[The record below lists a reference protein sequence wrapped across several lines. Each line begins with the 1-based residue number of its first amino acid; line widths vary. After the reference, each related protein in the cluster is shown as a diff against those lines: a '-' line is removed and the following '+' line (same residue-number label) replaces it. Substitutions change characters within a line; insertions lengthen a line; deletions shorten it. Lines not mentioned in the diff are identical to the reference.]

1 MRHHSPRSGLFRRWL
16 TTTTALAGVLPVL
29 ALTAPAARANPEGG
43 SVVQG
48 AATIT
53 QTNPKTVTVNQTT
66 DKAVINWRSFSI
78 GADETTRFNQP
89 SSSSTTLNRVTGD
102 QVSKI
107 LGNLSA
113 NGKVFLVNP
122 NGIVFG
128 AGSKIDVAALVAS
141 TADIKTE
148 NFMAGNLRF
157 DIPGKVGAEII
168 NQGTITAADGGLVA
182 LVSPVLRN
190 SGIIQARLGKVAL
203 ASANGV
209 TLDLY
214 GDNLILFQAAD
225 KITQQLVDTDGKPVN
240 TAIDNSG
247 QIYAD
252 GGRVLMTANTAK
264 GVVDNA
270 INTTGLVS
278 ARAVEQQGGE
288 IVLKGEDGG
297 NVQVAGRLDAS
308 GAETGQT
315 GGRITVQGDDVTLAD
330 GASLDASGDAGGGK
344 VTVGGWDSSTAR
356 MASGAVID
364 ASAKTTGNGGEA
376 TVIAADTDVA
386 GSIHAKGG
394 ENGGNGGMIETS
406 GHFLRVANIRIDAS
420 ARRGLTGQW
429 LLDPYDLTVDADAAS
444 SISGSLNTG
453 TNVSLL
459 TTANGTSGPGNAS
472 SGNGDII
479 IASALGWTGS
489 GNLSLS
495 AYRNILIQA
504 AVTHGGSGML
514 NMTPDN
520 TDTGTGNVLTGSN
533 GSVKLRG
540 TGGLRIS
547 GNDYTLIRTV
557 EQLQAMGLT
566 GHYALADDI
575 DATATA
581 GWNNGEGFRPIG
593 DSVSSFN
600 NHFIGKLNGLGNSIS
615 NIMISNADAD
625 SVAIINVNEG
635 LLLNISV
642 HGASISGSSFAG
654 GLTASNAGYILN
666 SSVTGSVSGASYVG
680 GLAASNQG
688 TIIGGSVHATIDGS
702 GRVGGLVGQNLS
714 YGSIKNSYSLGVIN
728 GSSSVGGLVGYND
741 GSISDSFSGA
751 SVIGSSD
758 VGGLVGSNSGQYAGG
773 NLPGKISNSLSYG
786 PVSGGNSTGG
796 LVGDNDVYLGLS
808 SGVITNSFWNTETT
822 GQNTSSGGG
831 TGLTTAQMNDPATF
845 TNAGWDASFWNL
857 TAGSAPTLKS
867 VGSTGV
873 SNGGSGSGGND
884 NNPGNGSGGDVDP
897 DPTPN
902 DNPLM
907 GLDAQGLYATILS
920 MSLADSYST
929 NNYWLEV
936 KTANGGAATAAQ
948 IQADVMLNAWNRYK
962 GYTDPQALANQ
973 LYKDVL
979 DGYTV
984 RDVVITNDPDNLLWS
999 GSYGSSLT
1007 RSEGQIRANIMI
1019 QAYRKFGNASAD
1031 EIFAALLHPTVTL
1044 TGITDPQPFTNSP
1057 TNTVW
1062 RGIYGA
1068 DTQASDAQRD
1078 ADHMMN
1084 VRSNLYSNASLLAQ
1098 ALRGGAISMDSLE
1111 WKALKDGW
1119 GTGTLYLSA
1128 VQHDALEIIRKQNAE
1143 ERAKEEAEERA
1154 KEDAKDRGDK
1164 DNRDIERDR
1173 MIGIE
1178 KPKNDKLP
1186 YEEEIGTVNPFPI
1199 LGDESLF
1206 GNQIGQENSGNGTTD
1221 GSAGEDANSNSGA
1234 NSSGENNQGGNQQ
1247 IVQIFSYL
1255 DTVDTTTPPTL
1266 TSSEIEQYALFR
1278 QALNM
1283 NLISGN
1289 NYDISSAVDDYM
1301 KASDPNRGYVGTL
1314 QIFGKATSY
1323 ALKNLLVNRLYEAVD
1338 DAIGIGGIKDAI
1350 GAIDAVI
1357 AAKDG
1362 TQADKLLAMAKT
1374 VELLMGEMPGLA
1386 SLQETVTFARDLAEG
1401 MENGK
1406 AEKMEAITK
1415 AMTTLV
1421 NDTTLQQALMDSLG
1435 DTSVF

>member
-1 MRHHSPRSGLFRRWL
+1 MIRRPSMRRWL
-16 TTTTALAGVLPVL
+16 ISTTALAGVL
-29 ALTAPAARANPEGG
+29 TIGAPAALANPQGG
-43 SVVQG
+43 TVAQG
-48 AATIT
+48 SATIT
-53 QTNPKTVTVNQTT
+53 QTDPKTLTINQTS
-66 DKAVINWRSFSI
+66 DRAVLNWQSFSI
-78 GADETTRFNQP
+78 GAGETTRFIQP
-89 SSSSTTLNRVTGD
+89 SSSSSVLNRVTGD
-102 QVSKI
+102 QVSQI
-107 LGNLSA
+107 LGSLQA
-113 NGKVFLVNP
+113 NGRVYLVNP

-128 AGSKIDVAALVAS
+128 AGAKIDVAALVAS
-141 TADIKTE
+141 TANIKDS

-157 DIPGKVGAEII
+157 DIPGKPNAQII

-225 KITQQLVDTDGKPVN
+225 KITQQMVDTDGKPVS
-240 TAIDNSG
+240 TTIDNSG
-247 QIYAD
+247 RIYAD

-270 INTTGLVS
+270 INTTGLIS
-278 ARAVEQQGGE
+278 ARTVEQQGGE

-297 NVQVAGRLDAS
+297 IVQVAGRLDAS
-308 GAETGQT
+308 GTETGQT
-315 GGRITVQGDDVTLAD
+315 GGKITVQGDGVTLAD

-344 VTVGGWDSSTAR
+344 VTVGSWNSSTAR
-356 MASGAVID
+356 MASGAAIN
-364 ASAKTTGNGGEA
+364 ASAKTNGIGGDVS
-376 TVIAADTDVA
+376 VIAADADVA

-420 ARRGLTGQW
+420 ARRGLAGQW

-495 AYRNILIQA
+495 AYRNIQINA
-504 AVTHGGSGML
+504 AVAHGGSGLL

-520 TDTGTGNVLTGSN
+520 TGTGTGYVLTGSN

-557 EQLQAMGLT
+557 EQLQGMGLT
-566 GHYALADDI
+566 SYYALADDI

-615 NIMISNADAD
+615 NLMISNADAD

-635 LLLNISV
+635 VLLNIAV
-642 HGASISGSSFAG
+642 HGVSVSGSSFAG
-654 GLTASNAGYILN
+654 GLTANNVGYILN

-680 GLAASNQG
+680 GLAASNEG
-688 TIIGGSVHATIDGS
+688 TIIGGSVHATINGS

-714 YGSIKNSYSLGVIN
+714 YGSIKNSHSLGVIN
-728 GSSSVGGLVGYND
+728 GGSSVGGLVGYNY

-751 SVIGSSD
+751 SVIGSGD

-786 PVSGGNSTGG
+786 AVIGQYSTGG
-796 LVGDNDVYLGLS
+796 LVGDNDVYLGAS

-831 TGLTTAQMNDPATF
+831 TGLTTAQMNDPTTF
-845 TNAGWDASFWNL
+845 ANAGWDMSIWNL

-867 VGSTGV
+867 VGTTGV
-873 SNGGSGSGGND
+873 SNGGGGSGGNG
-884 NNPGNGSGGDVDP
+884 NNPDP
-897 DPTPN
+897 PPN

-907 GLDAQGLYATILS
+907 GLNAQGLYATILS
-920 MSLADSYST
+920 NSWADSYST

-1044 TGITDPQPFTNSP
+1044 TGITDPQPLSASP

-1062 RGIYGA
+1062 RGIYGS
-1068 DTQASDAQRD
+1068 DMLASEAQRD
-1078 ADHMMN
+1078 ADQMAN
-1084 VRSNLYSNASLLAQ
+1084 IRNNLYGNANLLAQ
-1098 ALRGGAISMDSLE
+1098 AMRGGVISMDSME

-1128 VQHDALEIIRKQNAE
+1128 VQNDALRIIQQQNAE
-1143 ERAKEEAEERA
+1143 ERAKEEARDR
-1154 KEDAKDRGDK
+1154 EDRE
-1164 DNRDIERDR
+1164 NRDIERDR
-1173 MIGIE
+1173 MIGIQDPIRRE
-1178 KPKNDKLP
+1178 SPYGQLPDDGAGDGAGKKP
-1186 YEEEIGTVNPFPI
+1186 IRF
-1199 LGDESLF
+1199 GDDSLF
-1206 GNQIGQENSGNGTTD
+1206 GNQIGRENSGEGTTKDETSKELPGQSGGGVTKDLLDAAQKQRMIDQFNDLTFGDVD
-1221 GSAGEDANSNSGA
+1221 GLTQQQKDFQIQKMQTMINSANISVDMGEFINAYNAIDPQRELRITGIILQTSASLI
-1234 NSSGENNQGGNQQ
+1234 GEMIKDKLLPSISDFINVATKPTGLD
-1247 IVQIFSYL
+1247 L
-1255 DTVDTTTPPTL
+1255 DTVNSLSEALNATIIATTDSNASNEIKRAAAIINTL
-1266 TSSEIEQYALFR
+1266 SELGIPLASEISDAISL
-1278 QALNM
+1278 ALN
-1283 NLISGN
+1283 IAESI
-1289 NYDISSAVDDYM
+1289 D
-1301 KASDPNRGYVGTL
+1301 
-1314 QIFGKATSY
+1314 GK
-1323 ALKNLLVNRLYEAVD
+1323 
-1338 DAIGIGGIKDAI
+1338 IKSNDQ
-1350 GAIDAVI
+1350 AVI
-1357 AAKDG
+1357 MSIQLLQSNKTYLDATNERLG
-1362 TQADKLLAMAKT
+1362 TSFTQDQFSFL
-1374 VELLMGEMPGLA
+1374 
-1386 SLQETVTFARDLAEG
+1386 
-1401 MENGK
+1401 
-1406 AEKMEAITK
+1406 
-1415 AMTTLV
+1415 
-1421 NDTTLQQALMDSLG
+1421 
-1435 DTSVF
+1435 